1 MRGLEVNMR
10 QVHHDSSLRRQKAC
24 EISFR
29 FYRDIGLAL
38 VIALWISS
46 EAWALDVSPTAMVF
60 QAIQGTMNPSTQTIT
75 VSKTNSRQSKWT
87 VTESAAW
94 LSVSPGAGTISNT
107 AKASVAVNTTG
118 LAAGTYTTMITIT
131 LNRGGGSTL
140 VPVTLTVAPLG
151 TTSSTGTTSA
161 DTGGTA
167 TLTWNPNAETD
178 LAGYNIYVGTA
189 SGVYGTPIK
198 LGNLTSYVVSNLAKG
213 STYFFAVAAYD
224 TSNNES
230 HLSAEVS
237 KSIY

>member
-1 MRGLEVNMR
+1 MV
-10 QVHHDSSLRRQKAC
+10 QVHHDSSLRRQKA
-24 EISFR
+24 SKRSLR
-29 FYRDIGLAL
+29 FYRNIGLAL
-38 VIALWISS
+38 VIALWTSS

-60 QAIQGTMNPSTQTIT
+60 QAIQGTNPSTQTIT

-94 LSVSPGAGTISNT
+94 LSVSPDRGTISNT

-118 LAAGTYTTMITIT
+118 LTAGTYTTTIIITA
-131 LNRGGGSTL
+131 NKGGNSTL

-167 TLTWNPNAETD
+167 TLTWNPNTETD
-178 LAGYNIYVGTA
+178 LAGYNIYMGTA
-189 SGVYGTPIK
+189 SGLYGTPIK
-198 LGNLTSYVVSNLAKG
+198 LGNLTSYVVTHLAKG

-224 TSNNES
+224 SSNNES
-230 HLSAEVS
+230 LLSAEVS